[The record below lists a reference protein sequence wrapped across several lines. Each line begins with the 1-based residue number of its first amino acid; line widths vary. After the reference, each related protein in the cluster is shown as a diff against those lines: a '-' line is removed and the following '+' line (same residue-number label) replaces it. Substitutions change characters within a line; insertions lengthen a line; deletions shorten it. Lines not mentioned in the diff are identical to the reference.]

1 MAIQFKETLAAFA
14 VGRRVNMEEWNTITR
29 TKGDADTV
37 TGAPLPFGVPVMP
50 GTGAHTCVEL
60 SATNGQNVLG
70 ITEASQVLP
79 HPGDAYQQYD
89 SVAICEVGVI
99 GVLLG
104 ANVTRGAQ
112 ARWDT
117 QNKAWTGANQS
128 ATVVTIPGAQFEED
142 GTSGSVG
149 VVRYR
154 RPVPSLSVSG
164 T

>member
-1 MAIQFKETLAAFA
+1 MAITYRNTLPAFA
-14 VGRRVNMEEWNTITR
+14 VGRRVNMEEWNTFTR
-29 TKGDADTV
+29 TKE
-37 TGAPLPFGVPVMP
+37 GASALGFAVPVMP

-60 SATNGQNVLG
+60 DATNGRNVLG
-70 ITEASQVLP
+70 ITEAESCLP
-79 HPGDAYQQYD
+79 HTGDAYNQYD
-89 SVAICEVGVI
+89 NVGVLESGVI

-104 ANVTRGAQ
+104 ANVTKGAA

-117 QNKAWTGANQS
+117 AGKKWTGAAQS

-142 GTSGSVG
+142 GSSGATG
-149 VVRYR
+149 AVRYR

>member
-1 MAIQFKETLAAFA
+1 MAIQFKENLAAFA

-29 TKGDADTV
+29 TKEGSGTL
-37 TGAPLPFGVPVMP
+37 GFGVPVMP
-50 GTGAHTCVEL
+50 GTGPHTCVEL

-149 VVRYR
+149 AVRYR

-164 T
+164 A

>member
-1 MAIQFKETLAAFA
+1 MAINFKGNLAAFA
-14 VGRRVNMEEWNTITR
+14 VGHRANMEEWNTITR
-29 TKGDADTV
+29 VKGDADTS
-37 TGAPLPFGVPVMP
+37 TGAPLPFGVPVKP
-50 GTGAHTCVEL
+50 GTGAHTCVEIT
-60 SATNGQNVLG
+60 ATTGENVLG
-70 ITEASQVLP
+70 ITEASQTLP
-79 HPGDAYQQYD
+79 HAGDAYLQYD
-89 SVAICEVGVI
+89 NVAICEVGVI

-104 ANVTRGAQ
+104 ADVTRGAQ

-117 QNKAWTGANQS
+117 ANKVWTGAAQS
-128 ATVVTIPGAQFEED
+128 ATVVTIPGAQFDEA

>member
-1 MAIQFKETLAAFA
+1 MATQFKQSLGAFA
-14 VGRRVNMEEWNTITR
+14 VGRRVNMEEWNAITR
-29 TKGDADTV
+29 TKEGSDSL
-37 TGAPLPFGVPVMP
+37 GFGVPVMP
-50 GTGAHTCVEL
+50 GTGAHTCIEL
-60 SATNGQNVLG
+60 SATTGQNVLG
-70 ITEASQVLP
+70 ITEASQMLP
-79 HPGDAYQQYD
+79 HTGDAYAQYD
-89 SVAICEVGVI
+89 NVAICEVGVI

-104 ANVTRGAQ
+104 ADVTRGAQ

-117 QNKAWTGANQS
+117 ANKVWTGAAQS
-128 ATVVTIPGAQFEED
+128 ATVVTVPGAQFEEA